1 MIAVIKYNAGNIR
14 SVLNALERIGY
25 EGTLTEDAEII
36 READHVIFPGV
47 GEASSA
53 MAYLKSRG
61 LDDVIKEIRKP
72 FLGIC
77 LGMQLMCAHSEEG
90 DTECLGI
97 FPDTV
102 KLFPTG
108 RGYKIP
114 HVGWNT
120 VSDLKGPAFSDVSD
134 GEYAYFVH
142 SYYVPFSEY
151 ASAITEYND
160 IRFSSALWRDN
171 FIGTQ
176 FHPEKSGDM
185 GERILRSFLRW
196 SI

>member
-25 EGTLTEDAEII
+25 EGTLTDDAEII
-36 READHVIFPGV
+36 RKSDYVIFPGV

-102 KLFPTG
+102 KLFPTD

-142 SYYVPFSEY
+142 SYYLKAKDESIVK
-151 ASAITEYND
+151 ASAEYGIHIHASVEKGNV
-160 IRFSSALWRDN
+160 FAC
-171 FIGTQ
+171 Q
-176 FHPEKSGDM
+176 FHPEKSSDVGLH
-185 GERILRSFLRW
+185 ILKNFVEL
-196 SI
+196 

>member
-25 EGTLTEDAEII
+25 EGTLTEDAKII

-102 KLFPTG
+102 KLFPAG

-151 ASAITEYND
+151 ASAITEYFNFTFVP
-160 IRFSSALWRDN
+160 ITLLRAFFINVANCSS
-171 FIGTQ
+171 IY
-176 FHPEKSGDM
+176 S
-185 GERILRSFLRW
+185 
-196 SI
+196 